1 MIPPLLKRIVRVV
14 AFSPARIVIEFDD
27 GRVVMADLSEVINRG
42 GVFEKFRDER
52 FFKRV
57 RVGNGG
63 RSIVWPHGIDFCAD
77 AFYLGQATIRD
88 SEIVTNPFGA
98 RIFTPSAE
106 VVATAATPQTALA
119 TVR

>member
-1 MIPPLLKRIVRVV
+1 MIPPLLKRIVRVI
-14 AFSPARIVIEFDD
+14 AFSPARIVIEFED
-27 GRVVMADLSEVINRG
+27 GRVVMADLTEVINRG

-77 AFYLGQATIRD
+77 AFYLGQANVGD
-88 SEIVTNPFGA
+88 SVAVTNSFGA
-98 RIFTPSAE
+98 RIFVPAAE
-106 VVATAATPQTALA
+106 VVAA
-119 TVR
+119 